1 MTTTRCYEIRNKA
14 FEYETGGTA
23 ISCAKADGAAPRH
36 RRSERHFRNNI
47 SRRRGATNV
56 FGLRCRSARAK
67 RVDTLI
73 WRISLPLLPFIHL
86 TSIVSTFFLS
96 VSQNQPQHVVATQDD
111 ATCQACSQRG
121 EENSA
126 EPTTTSFCEYYYG
139 TFFKNKVDGWRDHC
153 SFCLS

>member
-96 VSQNQPQHVVATQDD
+96 QSVRINPNMSSPHRTTRRAKLAVKEERKTVLSLLQHLFA
-111 ATCQACSQRG
+111 SI
-121 EENSA
+121 
-126 EPTTTSFCEYYYG
+126 TTAHS
-139 TFFKNKVDGWRDHC
+139 
-153 SFCLS
+153 